1 MCQYFME
8 KTQLSW
14 GKPFLLNYR
23 KVRSLQILCL
33 DVEKVPT
40 DGVLVITQAAALEPS
55 AGACSC

>member
-1 MCQYFME
+1 ME